1 MLLGHRPPDDWYEI
15 AREDFLASVPAFARW
30 HLDNI
35 DHKAYLALWPLDV
48 AAARDEDMS
57 DADDHDSRTRM
68 EQIGGCFFPDKGVL
82 YASVATESVDDPDD
96 IRIRDPRT
104 LARILRHETAH
115 DLLMTFGHVFEKEV
129 LIEAVRQDIVAQG
142 GYEAMRNAGDH
153 YYTPTPYNQDRDI
166 LEISA
171 EALASL
177 WPGGGC
183 RPRAVI
189 QRLFPRTSAACMHF
203 LNFLENNKTSALL
216 DRRHPAHRA
225 LAARAQADLRD
236 DNQDTL
242 GLSYAISRSF
252 DPASPMSATEAA
264 APVRLR
270 KCAKSIID
278 ALDQQRLRSCSWG
291 VEFRDIHS
299 EPANVAIT
307 LLQEVARLSVARDT
321 ADDMNKVWH
330 DAMRKMPIKDSAT
343 MLLLRQ
349 YGPLLLDLQAL
360 RLNPRERA
368 AFVQGIRDLQSPL
381 WMQANPG
388 LMRQIA
394 RNARFG
400 ETEMGDLH
408 LAQPLVPQRPERIR
422 PLEGGKTGKE
432 AVYTPLVA

>member
-1 MLLGHRPPDDWYEI
+1 MSLGHRPPDDWYEI

-48 AAARDEDMS
+48 AAAHDEDMS
-57 DADDHDSRTRM
+57 DADDHDARTRM

-82 YASVATESVDDPDD
+82 YASVAVESVDAPDD

-115 DLLMTFGHVFEKEV
+115 DLLITFGRVFEKEV
-129 LIEAVRQDIVAQG
+129 LIEAVRQDVVAQG
-142 GYEAMRNAGDH
+142 GYEAMRAAGDH
-153 YYTPTPYNQDRDI
+153 YYTPTPFNKDRDI
-166 LEISA
+166 FEISA

-183 RPRAVI
+183 RPLEAV

-203 LNFLENNKTSALL
+203 LNFLEDTKTSVLL
-216 DRRHPAHRA
+216 DRSHPAHQA
-225 LAARAQADLRD
+225 LVARAQADLRA
-236 DNQDTL
+236 DNRDTL

-264 APVRLR
+264 APVSMRE
-270 KCAKSIID
+270 CAKSIID
-278 ALDQQRLRSCSWG
+278 SLEQQRANTCSWG
-291 VEFRDIHS
+291 VDFRDIHS

-307 LLQEVARLSVARDT
+307 LLQEVTRLSVARNT
-321 ADDMNKVWH
+321 ADDMNKLWH
-330 DAMRKMPIKDSAT
+330 EAMRHMPIRDAAS

-360 RLNPRERA
+360 RLNRRERA

-388 LMRQIA
+388 LMRQMA
-394 RNARFG
+394 RNAHFG
-400 ETEMGDLH
+400 DTEMGADSFAH
-408 LAQPLVPQRPERIR
+408 PAVSRRPGWIR
-422 PLEGGKTGKE
+422 PLKGGKTGKE
-432 AVYTPLVA
+432 AVYAPVVA